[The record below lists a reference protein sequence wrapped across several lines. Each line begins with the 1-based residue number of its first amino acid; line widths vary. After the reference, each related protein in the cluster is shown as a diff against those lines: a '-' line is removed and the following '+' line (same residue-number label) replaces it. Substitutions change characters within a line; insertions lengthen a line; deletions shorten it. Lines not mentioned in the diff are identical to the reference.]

1 MTPAIPP
8 AKAPT
13 KGERLERRNEPATSR
28 TWSNWTD
35 VPAWV
40 VSLAFHTV
48 LFLLLAWLW
57 RPITS
62 GTGGTPDRP
71 IGIAMV
77 HQSQNGET
85 FSLDH
90 SQASGSP
97 SASGASGSPSANAPI
112 DLEALVGSL
121 QGGSDSDGTGEVLD
135 SATSGDGKVGTVPG
149 SKSRTGMTQSRFYGL
164 EGQGNSFVYVIDR
177 SDSMNEFNS
186 APWRAARKELSTSL
200 ESLVDTNQ
208 FQIIFYNEAPILYRS
223 RVTGSAGLIRAQKVE
238 REQATRFVQQVVATG
253 GTEHLSALKL
263 ALRLQPDVLFFLT
276 DAADPRMNSDQLQ
289 GLVVRCE
296 SIGTTI
302 HSVEFGSGPEPGE
315 SRWIEALAKRTGGQY
330 RYVDTTLLGR

>member
-13 KGERLERRNEPATSR
+13 KGERLERRNEPSTAR
-28 TWSNWTD
+28 AWSNWTD
-35 VPAWV
+35 LPAWV
-40 VSLAFHTV
+40 VSLAFHTL
-48 LFLLLAWLW
+48 LFVLLAWLW
-57 RPITS
+57 RPISS
-62 GTGGTPDRP
+62 GTGGTSDRP

-77 HQSQNGET
+77 HQTQNGET
-85 FSLDH
+85 YSLDASLESG
-90 SQASGSP
+90 SQSASGS
-97 SASGASGSPSANAPI
+97 SESSSANAI

-121 QGGSDSDGTGEVLD
+121 QGGSDADGTGEVLD
-135 SATSGDGKVGTVPG
+135 SSTSGDSQVGTVPG

-186 APWRAARKELSTSL
+186 APWRAARKELSNSL
-200 ESLVDTNQ
+200 EGLIDTNQ

-263 ALRLQPDVLFFLT
+263 ALRLQPDVLYFLT

-289 GLVVRCE
+289 NLVVRCE